1 VSLAKGRPQT
11 NQKPA
16 GQNGRQN
23 GGQTQANLT
32 EDSEV
37 FCAVTVEANLVTNT
51 TEWILHNGAT
61 RHFCTNK
68 DLMHDLKISLMANM
82 SSWQCHYGR
91 SVG

>member
-37 FCAVTVEANLVTNT
+37 FCAVTVEANLVGWAWAVGPLYLFGRFFGFGHTDS
-51 TEWILHNGAT
+51 
-61 RHFCTNK
+61 FVYTNK
-68 DLMHDLKISLMANM
+68 PLLVSKEVNQ
-82 SSWQCHYGR
+82 SS
-91 SVG
+91 